1 MKEGK
6 SYQDLL
12 VWQKSVELT
21 TDVYKTTKE
30 FPDEERFSLIQQ
42 VKRSA
47 VSVPSNIA
55 EGWGRNTDKSFGHFL
70 SIAKGSLYELQ
81 TQLIIAN
88 KLEYINDQTLNELD
102 SKIVEISK
110 MTSSLLKKL
119 N

>member
-1 MKEGK
+1 MSEGK

-12 VWQKSVELT
+12 VWQKAVTLT
-21 TDVYKTTKE
+21 SDVYKTTGL
-30 FPDEERFSLIQQ
+30 FPDDERFSLTQQ
-42 VKRSA
+42 IKRSA

-88 KLEYINDQTLNELD
+88 RLEYINEQTLNELD

-110 MTSSLLKKL
+110 MTSSLMKKL